1 MDANFA
7 YIIYPLVFIAVI
19 LLVEG
24 LYFLISS
31 TTQDEKAANQRMK
44 LIDKTGDEQIGLS
57 LLENRTRRK
66 AHTSTDSFL
75 DKLQKLLW
83 SSGMNLTLAGFF
95 IVALLVAAG
104 VFSICFFVR
113 EMGILLSSPIAL
125 TLGFGIPYAVVS
137 VKSSKRKKMFGEQ
150 LVPAIDLISRGLQAG
165 HPAAVALEMVS
176 KEMPDPIGTEFG
188 LAIDEINY
196 GLERNIAL
204 GNITKRFPN
213 PDLKFF
219 NSALEVQRETGG
231 NLVGVLNNLSTVI
244 RDRRAMRK
252 KVWALSSE
260 GRFTAL
266 VVGILPL
273 AMMFIIQAL
282 NPGYYTEY
290 SDDPAF
296 IIGMAIPVVLYVLGM
311 YTLWKMVNIRI

>member
-1 MDANFA
+1 MGSNFTYVVYA
-7 YIIYPLVFIAVI
+7 IIFLAVI

-31 TTQDEKAANQRMK
+31 TTQDEKSANKRMK
-44 LIDKTGDEQIGLS
+44 LIDKTGDQQIGLS

-66 AHTSTDSFL
+66 KNAASDSVF

-83 SSGMNLTLAGFF
+83 SSGMNLTLLGFF
-95 IVALLVAAG
+95 AIA
-104 VFSICFFVR
+104 
-113 EMGILLSSPIAL
+113 GILTAAIFSFFFFRRETGFILSLPTAL
-125 TLGFGIPYAVVS
+125 VLGVGIPYVV
-137 VKSSKRKKMFGEQ
+137 VFAKAAARKKLFGEQ

-188 LAIDEINY
+188 LAMDEINY
-196 GLERNIAL
+196 GLERSVALDNIA
-204 GNITKRFPN
+204 KRFPN
-213 PDLKFF
+213 GDLMFF

-231 NLVGVLNNLSTVI
+231 NLVGVLNNLSSVI
-244 RDRRAMRK
+244 RERRAMRK

-266 VVGILPL
+266 VVGILPF
-273 AMMFIIQAL
+273 AMLLLISSL
-282 NPGYYTEY
+282 NPTYYTEY
-290 SDDPAF
+290 MGDPAF
-296 IIGMAIPVVLYVLGM
+296 IIGMSIPVVFYLLGM
-311 YTLWKMVNIRI
+311 YTIWKMVNIRI